1 MGVIQPERVSYTST
15 RSCSGRSTSARA
27 VPIAPA
33 PVIRIAALE
42 SMPAVRSNAVCVT
55 RAAMIGDSY
64 RSFADE
70 RAMLMTGNPSAQ
82 PTILA

>member
-1 MGVIQPERVSYTST
+1 
-15 RSCSGRSTSARA
+15 
-27 VPIAPA
+27 
-33 PVIRIAALE
+33 
-42 SMPAVRSNAVCVT
+42 
-55 RAAMIGDSY
+55 MIGDSY